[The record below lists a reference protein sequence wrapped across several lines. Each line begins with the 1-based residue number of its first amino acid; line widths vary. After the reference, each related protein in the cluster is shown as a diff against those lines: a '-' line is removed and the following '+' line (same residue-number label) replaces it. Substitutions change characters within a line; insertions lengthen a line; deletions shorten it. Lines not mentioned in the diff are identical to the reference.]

1 MMTEQSSNNTLEYSH
16 INSAINSALAYIK
29 GRREG
34 EIKSL
39 LTGSKKVNNSLLNGI
54 EWNRIF
60 TIAAMSGSGKS
71 TYCEQ
76 LKRELID
83 LNPEQEFDIL
93 SFEFEMPSSEQ
104 VLRNISGK
112 TKMSVSD
119 LLSSKEQISEK
130 HLKFAEIA
138 ANSMRKYPIYN
149 VENTG
154 TIEQIVNTILSFVD
168 KQEIQKRK
176 RGLII
181 TIDHVLLT
189 KGKTGQDERNIV
201 AILYRTMVD
210 LKKQFIKMG
219 IPILIILLSQLNR
232 NIETPERILNSD
244 LHFPTRNDLF
254 GSSDI
259 FMCSDYVLVIHKPA
273 LLGLVNYGK
282 PLPDYPKG
290 FPVWNPKDK
299 TQAMIYFH
307 LLKQRTG
314 IPKVLMMLDNFKNS
328 SIDESN

>member
-1 MMTEQSSNNTLEYSH
+1 MIEQSSNSLEYKH
-16 INSAINSALAYIK
+16 INSAINEALKYIE
-29 GRREG
+29 GRRDG
-34 EIKSL
+34 SIKSL
-39 LTGSKKVNNSLLNGI
+39 KIGSEKLNNSLLNGI
-54 EWNRIF
+54 EWYRIF

-112 TKMSVSD
+112 TKQSVSD
-119 LLSSKEQISEK
+119 LLSSKEVISDK
-130 HLKFAEIA
+130 QLLTAQVA

-154 TIEQIVNTILSFVD
+154 TIDQIVGTIHEFTKAHNLAS
-168 KQEIQKRK
+168 KK
-176 RGLII
+176 RGLIV

-189 KGKTGQDERNIV
+189 KGKTGQDERQLV
-201 AILYRTMVD
+201 AQLYRTMVD
-210 LKKQFIKMG
+210 LKKVFKKHG
-219 IPILIILLSQLNR
+219 IPIIIILLSQLNR
-232 NIETPERILNSD
+232 NIETPERVLNSD
-244 LHFPTRNDLF
+244 LHYPTRNDLF

-273 LLGLVNYGK
+273 LLGMNMYGK
-282 PLPDYPKG
+282 PNKNWPKG
-290 FPVWNPKDK
+290 LPIWNPKDEN
-299 TQAMIYFH
+299 QAMIYFH

-314 IPKVLMMLDNFKNS
+314 IPKVLMMLDDFKNS
-328 SIDESN
+328 TINEF